1 MSAKTK
7 TMGLAADRL
16 RAAKREFE
24 SWRRRCR
31 GSGRIPTELWLLA
44 AEAAEDLGVQETA
57 RQLQLDAGRLEHWV
71 EQLGLSDG
79 SKQPAGP
86 EFVELAPMPW
96 GPHGECQV
104 EVEEPSGRKLRICL
118 KGSAV
123 AQLTRVLPAL
133 CGGEVAS

>member
-1 MSAKTK
+1 MNAKTK
-7 TMGLAADRL
+7 GLAAERL

-24 SWRRRCR
+24 VWRRRCR

-44 AEAAEDLGVQETA
+44 AEVLGVQETA

-71 EQLGLSDG
+71 EQRGLSDG
-79 SKQPAGP
+79 VLQPTGP

-104 EVEEPSGRKLRICL
+104 EVEEPSGRILRICL

-123 AQLTRVLPAL
+123 AQLTRLLPSL
-133 CGGEVAS
+133 CGGEVAP